1 LSAGN
6 RDFKVALNA
15 MHKAIEPHRQPR
27 AQPKFIR
34 RNELVYWLELE
45 NIWIDAIVFEA
56 NIEEA
61 NRVVLFDMDAVITHY
76 KKAID
81 LYQGEFLP
89 ERRYEDWTSA
99 ERERLNMLALGSM
112 IALAELLTTRNPLE
126 SIRLTLRVLTID
138 PTWKDAYRIQMKA
151 YMAQCNH
158 PKVIHTY
165 EKCVENLN
173 NLYLLEPLSE
183 TQNLHHAIMEA
194 ASLTLVPIEN
204 ICNRDATL

>member
-99 ERERLNMLALGSM
+99 ERERYGTMQPPKGNSYLREVRRKSKQL
-112 IALAELLTTRNPLE
+112 I
-126 SIRLTLRVLTID
+126 SIRTTIRNS
-138 PTWKDAYRIQMKA
+138 KSSSRNYRSRIL
-151 YMAQCNH
+151 NSR
-158 PKVIHTY
+158 TY
-165 EKCVENLN
+165 RKHL
-173 NLYLLEPLSE
+173 
-183 TQNLHHAIMEA
+183 
-194 ASLTLVPIEN
+194 
-204 ICNRDATL
+204 